1 MEQTWLW
8 IGFNVFVLVM
18 LAVDLFVFHKDA
30 HEVRVREAAAW
41 SVVWVTLALL
51 FGGGVYA
58 FMGGEMA
65 RPVLRRRGEQSILRW
80 RCRRMSTR
88 APWTGGWYSP
98 MAAWGSPNH
107 A

>member
-18 LAVDLFVFHKDA
+18 LAVDRFVFHKDA

-51 FGGGVYA
+51 FGGGVYG
-58 FMGGEMA
+58 FMGRDAGLEYFA
-65 RPVLRRRGEQSILRW
+65 GYLIERRSRLTTSS
-80 RCRRMSTR
+80 CS
-88 APWTGGWYSP
+88 S
-98 MAAWGSPNH
+98 
-107 A
+107 